1 MIWFLLTL
9 EHVNIHALILNPIL
23 FNQLNLE
30 YGWSWWWRWWWW
42 RQIPW
47 SVRHHWM
54 TGGKVWMVTGAQ
66 IPSTHSLLLPLPLEC
81 HCPSVLY
88 NFVHTSQLCLPILFS
103 SIVPSSTLLSILP
116 TSEFCPTSC
125 TNLSHFVH
133 HSLVLYNVHFY
144 TVHYSACAFTL
155 ACMLFEHC
163 IVILSTTIG
172 TFAPAGSHQVQ
183 I

>member
-1 MIWFLLTL
+1 MIATYDPLHSDIRACYLTYMQ
-9 EHVNIHALILNPIL
+9 EILNPIL
-23 FNQLNLE
+23 SNQFKSRVMPSFWHPQWWL
-30 YGWSWWWRWWWW
+30 WWRWWWW
-42 RQIPW
+42 WWWWWWWRQIWW

-125 TNLSHFVH
+125 TNLSQFVH
-133 HSLVLYNVHFY
+133 HSLVLYNVH
-144 TVHYSACAFTL
+144 
-155 ACMLFEHC
+155 M
-163 IVILSTTIG
+163 
-172 TFAPAGSHQVQ
+172 
-183 I
+183 